1 MYKILIDDYVTL
13 KIDNFI
19 DSYTSTF
26 LDRFNDTWIF
36 DEYLIVQDYKDKS
49 VKLNEYIL
57 LNTRKIITR

>member
-26 LDRFNDTWIF
+26 LDRFNDTGIF